1 MEGKLMFKYAIFGL
15 FAWLGYGYIEKNQ
28 AMQDM
33 QRTMS
38 IIKNS
43 NVQET
48 PELILFKESK
58 PFKYTNKDLDCLA
71 RNIFFEAGTEDTMG
85 KYAVA
90 QVTLN
95 RVANGYWGHSVCAV
109 VYSPDQFSWTNDRE
123 LTTIKLDSEN
133 WHESRAVAQAVLKQ
147 GYRVKTLKKALY
159 YHADYTN
166 PPWTDHEKIVGKV
179 GRHIFYTKA
188 KGSWVS
194 L

>member
-1 MEGKLMFKYAIFGL
+1 MFKYVIFGL
-15 FAWLGYGYIEKNQ
+15 LAWGSWGLISQNQ

-33 QRTMS
+33 QKTMA

-43 NVQET
+43 SIQET
-48 PELILFKESK
+48 PELVLFKETK
-58 PFKYTNKDLDCLA
+58 PFKYTVKELDCLA

-95 RVANGYWGHSVCAV
+95 RVANGYWGHNICAV
-109 VYSPDQFSWTNDRE
+109 VYSPNQFSWTNDRE
-123 LTTIKLDSEN
+123 LAITKLDSEN
-133 WHESRAVAQAVLKQ
+133 WHESRAVAQAVLGQ
-147 GYRVKTLKKALY
+147 GYRVKTLKKALF

-166 PPWTDHEKIVGKV
+166 PPWTDHDKVVGKV

>member
-1 MEGKLMFKYAIFGL
+1 MFKYVIFGL
-15 FAWLGYGYIEKNQ
+15 LAWGSWGLISQNQ

-33 QRTMS
+33 ERTMV

-43 NVQET
+43 NIKET
-48 PELILFKESK
+48 TELVLFKDLH
-58 PFKYTNKDLDCLA
+58 PIKYTGRDLDCLA
-71 RNIFFEAGTEDTMG
+71 RNIFFEAGTEDTIG

-95 RVANGYWGHSVCAV
+95 RLASGYWGHNLCAV
-109 VYSPDQFSWTNDRE
+109 VYSPNQFSWTADRE
-123 LTTIKLDSEN
+123 LAITKLDSDN
-133 WHESRAVAQAVLKQ
+133 WYESRAVAQAVLAQ
-147 GYRVKTLKKALY
+147 GFRIKTLKKALY

-166 PPWTDHEKIVGKV
+166 PPWRDDNKQIGKIGK
-179 GRHIFYTKA
+179 HIFYTKA

>member
-1 MEGKLMFKYAIFGL
+1 
-15 FAWLGYGYIEKNQ
+15 LGIDCQNQ
-28 AMQDM
+28 AVQDM
-33 QRTMS
+33 QKTMA

-43 NVQET
+43 NIKKPQNWYC
-48 PELILFKESK
+48 LKKLNHSNILVK
-58 PFKYTNKDLDCLA
+58 NLDCLA

-95 RVANGYWGHSVCAV
+95 RVASGYWGHNVCAV
-109 VYSPDQFSWTNDRE
+109 VYSPNQFSWTSDRE
-123 LTTIKLDSEN
+123 LATTKLDSEN
-133 WHESRAVAQAVLKQ
+133 WHESRAVAQAVLGQ
-147 GYRVKTLKKALY
+147 GYRVKTLKKALF

-166 PPWTDHEKIVGKV
+166 PPWTDHDKVVGKV

-188 KGSWVS
+188 KGSWLS

>member
-1 MEGKLMFKYAIFGL
+1 
-15 FAWLGYGYIEKNQ
+15 
-28 AMQDM
+28 MQDM
-33 QRTMS
+33 QKTMS

-43 NVQET
+43 NIKET
-48 PELILFKESK
+48 TELVLFKETK
-58 PFKYTNKDLDCLA
+58 PFKYTSKELDCLA

-95 RVANGYWGHSVCAV
+95 RVKQGSWGNNICAV
-109 VYSPDQFSWTNDRE
+109 VYSPEQFSWTSDKE
-123 LTTIKLDSEN
+123 LATTRLDSEN
-133 WHESRAVAQAVLKQ
+133 WHESRAVAQAVLGQ
-147 GYRVKTLKKALY
+147 GYRVKTLKTALF

-166 PPWTDHEKIVGKV
+166 PPWRDDEKIIGKV
-179 GRHIFYTKA
+179 GHHIFYTKA

>member
-1 MEGKLMFKYAIFGL
+1 MGGNIMFKYAIFGL
-15 FAWLGYGYIEKNQ
+15 LAWLGYGFIAQNQ
-28 AMQDM
+28 AVQDM
-33 QRTMS
+33 ERTIA

-43 NVQET
+43 NIKET
-48 PELILFKESK
+48 TELVLFKDLH
-58 PFKYTNKDLDCLA
+58 PIKYTGRDLDCLA

-95 RVANGYWGHSVCAV
+95 RVASGYWGHNVCAV
-109 VYSPDQFSWTNDRE
+109 VYSPNQFSWTSDRE
-123 LTTIKLDSEN
+123 LATTKLDSEN
-133 WHESRAVAQAVLKQ
+133 WHESRAVAQAVLGQ
-147 GYRVKTLKKALY
+147 GYRVKTLKKALF

-166 PPWTDHEKIVGKV
+166 PPWTDHDKVVGKV

-188 KGSWVS
+188 KGSWLS

>member
-1 MEGKLMFKYAIFGL
+1 MFKYAIFGL
-15 FAWLGYGYIEKNQ
+15 FAWLGYGYIEQNQ

-33 QRTMS
+33 QRNIA

-43 NVQET
+43 NIQET
-48 PELILFKESK
+48 PELVLFKETK
-58 PFKYTNKDLDCLA
+58 PFKYTARELDCLA

-95 RVANGYWGHSVCAV
+95 RVASGYWGHNICAV
-109 VYSPDQFSWTNDRE
+109 VYSPEQFSWTDDKE
-123 LTTIKLDSEN
+123 LATAKLDSEN
-133 WHESRAVAQAVLKQ
+133 WHESRAVAQAVLRQ

-166 PPWTDHEKIVGKV
+166 PPWRDNQQVIGKV
-179 GRHIFYTKA
+179 GHHIFYTKA

>member
-1 MEGKLMFKYAIFGL
+1 MFKYAIFGL
-15 FAWLGYGYIEKNQ
+15 FAWLGYGFITQNQ

-33 QRTMS
+33 QKTMA

-43 NVQET
+43 AVEET
-48 PELILFKESK
+48 PELVLFKETK
-58 PFKYTNKDLDCLA
+58 PFKYSSKDLDCLA

-95 RVANGYWGHSVCAV
+95 RVAIGYWGHNICSV
-109 VYSPDQFSWTNDRE
+109 VYSPTQFSWTSDRE
-123 LTTIKLDSEN
+123 LATTNLDSEN
-133 WHESRAVAQAVLKQ
+133 LHESRAVAQAVLGQ
-147 GYRVKTLKKALY
+147 GYRVKTLKKALF

-179 GRHIFYTKA
+179 GRHIFYAKA

>member
-1 MEGKLMFKYAIFGL
+1 MFKYGIFGL
-15 FAWLGYGYIEKNQ
+15 LAWLSYGFMTQNQ

-33 QRTMS
+33 ERT
-38 IIKNS
+38 IAIVKNS
-43 NVQET
+43 N
-48 PELILFKESK
+48 IKESLELVLVK
-58 PFKYTNKDLDCLA
+58 EIHPFKYTAKDLDCLA
-71 RNIFFEAGTEDTMG
+71 RNIYFEAGTEDTMG

-95 RVANGYWGHSVCAV
+95 RVTSGYWGHNICAV
-109 VYSPDQFSWTNDRE
+109 VFSPGQFSWTSDQQ
-123 LTTIKLDSEN
+123 LASIKLDSDN
-133 WHESRAVAQAVLKQ
+133 WYESRAVAQAVLAQ
-147 GYRVKTLKKALY
+147 GFRIKTLKKALY

-166 PPWTDHEKIVGKV
+166 PPWRDHNRQIGKI

>member
-1 MEGKLMFKYAIFGL
+1 MFKYAIFGL
-15 FAWLGYGYIEKNQ
+15 LAWLGYGFVTQNQ

-33 QRTMS
+33 QKTMA

-43 NVQET
+43 NIKET
-48 PELILFKESK
+48 TELVLFKETNV
-58 PFKYTNKDLDCLA
+58 FKYTAKDLDCLA

-95 RVANGYWGHSVCAV
+95 RVASGYWGYNICSV
-109 VYSPDQFSWTNDRE
+109 VYSRYQFSWTNDRE
-123 LTTIKLDSEN
+123 LAIIKLDSAN
-133 WHESRAVAQAVLKQ
+133 WHESRAVAQAVLGQ

-188 KGSWVS
+188 KGSWLS